1 MLVYYQVFLVEQA
14 DQWPFNRAALLNVGV
29 AETKQFGNFSCF
41 VFHDVDI
48 LPEDDRAVY
57 ACPEEEALHLAVAV
71 SRWKYRLVHCCALSL
86 YHPNIHPKQRSPSGL
101 LTIYRLAYE
110 RYCGGVAALSAKL
123 FEKINGFAN
132 SFYGWGGEDDDF
144 FNRLKHNGVG
154 VKRYPANISRMT
166 MLLHNSTNENPDLQ
180 VRDH

>member
-1 MLVYYQVFLVEQA
+1 MHPILARQQLDYQVFLVEQA

-57 ACPEEEALHLAVAV
+57 GCPEGEALHLAVAV
-71 SRWKYRLVHCCALSL
+71 SRWK
-86 YHPNIHPKQRSPSGL
+86 
-101 LTIYRLAYE
+101 YRLAYE

-180 VRDH
+180 VRDQTQTKDSSMILISTGHDGEERG

>member
-1 MLVYYQVFLVEQA
+1 MTWLRHMHPILARQQLDYQVFLVEQA

-57 ACPEEEALHLAVAV
+57 GCPEEEALHLAVAV
-71 SRWKYRLVHCCALSL
+71 SRWK
-86 YHPNIHPKQRSPSGL
+86 
-101 LTIYRLAYE
+101 YRLAYE

-180 VRDH
+180 VRDQTQTKDSK